1 MSRYEGPPRVARGK
15 MRSALTIATT
25 TLAML
30 VAAAG
35 PATAQTT
42 IGAAPD
48 GGGAATGPQASAKIT
63 AEATKQLKANKSA
76 DFWIKFAA
84 KADLAPAYKIADSDQ
99 RGKYVYDALRATAK
113 QSQADVISRLTAA
126 GADYESFW
134 INNSIYVEDGTL
146 DLAQNVAAFS
156 TVAGVHQQ
164 FNMAETKPVSSK
176 PAGAKVTAAVEWG
189 VAAINAPEVWDTGVT
204 GEGITVASFDT
215 GVDVTHPA
223 LRSKY
228 RGTNPDGTLSNDY
241 NWFDIPDTCGG
252 NPCPSSGEHGTHT
265 TGTMVGQ
272 DGANQIGVAP
282 GAKWI
287 AANCI
292 DNEGCSFDDYLADAQ
307 WFLAPTRMD
316 GTDADPAMRPDII
329 NNSWGIPPGVDLPQ
343 DWMSA
348 ETQAWNASGI
358 FGAWAAGNEGPG
370 CSTARFPGE
379 FTHTYAT
386 GAYDI
391 NGNIASFSSRGPGR
405 DNELKPNI
413 AAPGVNVRSSVPGG
427 YGNLSGTSMATP
439 HLAGAVALL
448 WSASPAMHRDIDG
461 TAALLDRTAVD
472 TSDTSCGGTATDNN
486 VWGEGK
492 LDAAALVEAAPTTG
506 VGTLAGT
513 VTDTA
518 GAPIAGVR
526 VVADG
531 DDSDR
536 TVVTGA
542 DGTYSASL
550 PVGDYAVSASAFG
563 YLTESATATIT
574 QDTTTTVNLTLD
586 AAPAHRVSGTVTA
599 GGAPV
604 GGATVTIA
612 PQIEPVTTGADGTF
626 AFPSVPEGTYQ
637 LTATAGSCNAPFSRE
652 VVVDGDETVPVALAP
667 KVDAFGYTCAV
678 SEGTYLKG
686 TTKAPLS
693 GDDESVTVNLPFN
706 FQHYYGKY
714 DKAYVSSNG
723 FLNFLAANTLYNNT
737 ALPTTAAPNAAVYP
751 FWDDLVMDSQ
761 SGLYTGATTVG
772 GKDAFTIEWR
782 DVFPLNS
789 SGTRLSFS
797 ATLVSN
803 GTIITGYGPGA
814 TDDRTKGNSA
824 TIGIENE
831 AGTVALQYSANT
843 VATHP
848 GLTITYDPPALGTVS
863 GVIRDFNTKEPIQ
876 GATVTATNRADGA
889 VRVATTG
896 ADGAYSLSL
905 LLGTYDLLIEAD
917 DYESATRVANLT
929 VEGQAITRS
938 LQLNAGRL
946 VVNKES
952 ITATLGMGE
961 SVTRTF
967 QVSNTGSAPVEVNV
981 GASGGSF
988 VPLGSTAAGTAVIKG
1003 VEGQATVARSA
1014 KPTGSS
1020 LGTSKAKLSRSGAK
1034 LGASITPKAAA
1045 LPLADQTITHSAS
1058 QTIMTGNSASCNNGL
1073 QTQDNKYLRTFK
1085 LSDFG
1090 ITGSFDVSQVQFG
1103 VETNTS
1109 AQPLSVN
1116 LYSLEGDLRYANM
1129 TRIGTTAFTAAA
1141 DSDGTIVTVPVEG
1154 SVPAGG
1160 TLVVE
1165 VDVPA
1170 GGWFFIGS
1178 NDEGQTAPSY
1188 IASTACSLSE
1198 PTDTADINFAG
1209 MHLVM
1214 NVSGASTG
1222 GGGVGWLDVQPP
1234 TLTLQPGAS
1243 VQVKSL
1249 ITANVDQ
1256 PGTYGATINL
1266 RADTPYAEPTVA
1278 ATLNVKRPAGW
1289 GKITGTVTGAGA
1301 PLQGAVVHL
1310 DGLAYDATL
1319 ITDADGK
1326 YAYWMAASNAP
1337 VQLTVA
1343 ANGYVPQTRKAQIIN
1358 GQTTVYDFALTRL
1371 P

>member
-1 MSRYEGPPRVARGK
+1 MVVTAVGPGA
-15 MRSALTIATT
+15 
-25 TLAML
+25 
-30 VAAAG
+30 
-35 PATAQTT
+35 AQTAYA
-42 IGAAPD
+42 AAPD
-48 GGGAATGPQASAKIT
+48 GGGVGTGTQASQKIT
-63 AEATKQLKANKSA
+63 AEATKQLTANKNA

-84 KADLAPAYKIADSDQ
+84 KADLAPAYKIADSDK
-99 RGKYVYDALRATAK
+99 RGQYVYDALRATAK
-113 QSQADVISRLTAA
+113 QSQSAVIAQLDAT

-146 DLAQNVAAFS
+146 DLAQRVAASS

-164 FNMAETKPVSSK
+164 FAMAEVKPVMSK
-176 PAGAKVTAAVEWG
+176 PAGPKTTAAVEWG
-189 VAAINAPEVWDTGVT
+189 VAAINAPEVWDRGAT

-228 RGTNPDGTLSNDY
+228 RGTNPDGSLSNDY

-252 NPCPSSGEHGTHT
+252 APCPSAGEHGTHT

-292 DNEGCSFDDYLADAQ
+292 DNDGCSFDDYLADAQ

-316 GTDADPAMRPDII
+316 GSDADPAMRPDII
-329 NNSWGIPPGVDLPQ
+329 NNSWGIPPGVDLPE

-358 FGAWAAGNEGPG
+358 FGSWAAGNEGPS
-370 CSTARFPGE
+370 CSTTRFPGE

-405 DNELKPNI
+405 ENELKPNI
-413 AAPGVNVRSSVPGG
+413 AAPGVNVRSSIPGG
-427 YGNLSGTSMATP
+427 YGNASGTSMAAP
-439 HLAGAVALL
+439 HLAGAIALL
-448 WSASPAMHRDIDG
+448 WSASPAMYRDVEG
-461 TAALLDRTAVD
+461 TKALLDGTAVD
-472 TSDTSCGGTATDNN
+472 TADTSCGGTAADNN

-492 LDAAALVEAAPTTG
+492 LDVAALVEAAPTTG

-513 VTDTA
+513 VTDTE
-518 GAPIAGVR
+518 GAPIAGAR

-536 TVVTGA
+536 TVLTGA
-542 DGTYSASL
+542 DGTYTASL
-550 PVGDYAVSASAFG
+550 PVGDYDVSASAFG
-563 YLTESATATIT
+563 YQTKSATATIT
-574 QDTTTTVNLTLD
+574 EDATTTVNLTL
-586 AAPAHRVSGTVTA
+586 AAARSHKVSGTVTA
-599 GGAPV
+599 AGAPV

-612 PQIEPVTTGADGTF
+612 SEIEPVTTGADGTF
-626 AFPSVPEGTYQ
+626 AFPSVPEGTYE
-637 LTATAGSCNAPFSRE
+637 LAVTAGSCNAPFARQ

-667 KVDAFGYTCAV
+667 KKDAFGYTCAV
-678 SEGTYLKG
+678 SEGGYLRG
-686 TTKAPLS
+686 TTRTPLS
-693 GDDESVTVNLPFN
+693 GDDESATVALPFN
-706 FQHYYGKY
+706 FPFYYGTY
-714 DKAYVSSNG
+714 DKAFVSTNG
-723 FLNFLAANTLYNNT
+723 YLNFLAANSVFTNGSIPST
-737 ALPTTAAPNAAVYP
+737 PVPNAAVYP
-751 FWDDLVMDSQ
+751 LWDDLLIDAQ

-772 GKDAFTIEWR
+772 GKEAFTIEWR

-789 SGTRLSFS
+789 SDTRFSFS
-797 ATLVSN
+797 ATLVSD

-814 TDDRTKGNSA
+814 ADDRTQGNSA

-831 AGTVALQYSANT
+831 AGSGALAYSFNT
-843 VATHP
+843 VATHE
-848 GLTITYDPPALGTVS
+848 GLTITYDAPSMGTVT
-863 GVIRDFNTKEPIQ
+863 GVIRDFNTKAPIQ

-889 VRVATTG
+889 ERVATTG
-896 ADGAYSLSL
+896 ADGAYSLNL
-905 LLGTYDLLIEAD
+905 LLGSYDILIEAD
-917 DYESATRVANLT
+917 GYESATRVANLT
-929 VEGQAITRS
+929 EEGEVLTRS
-938 LQLNAGRL
+938 AQLNAGRIA
-946 VVNKES
+946 VSKES
-952 ITATLGMGE
+952 IAATLGMGE

-967 QVSNTGSAPVEVNV
+967 QVSNTGSAPVQVDL
-981 GASGGSF
+981 GAGGGSF
-988 VPLGSTAAGTAVIKG
+988 VPLGSTTAGTAVIKG
-1003 VEGQATVARSA
+1003 IEGQATVARST
-1014 KPTGSS
+1014 KPKGSLS
-1020 LGTSKAKLSRSGAK
+1020 TSKGRLSTSGAK
-1034 LGASITPKAAA
+1034 PGASVTPRAAA
-1045 LPLADQTITHSAS
+1045 IPLAEQTITHSAS
-1058 QTIMTGNSASCNNGL
+1058 QEITTGNSASCNNGL

-1103 VETNTS
+1103 VETTTS

-1116 LYSLEGDLRYANM
+1116 LYSLAGDLRYANM
-1129 TRIGTTAFTAAA
+1129 TPLGSTDFTAAA
-1141 DSDGTIVTVPVEG
+1141 DADGTIVTVPVEG

-1178 NDEGQTAPSY
+1178 NDQGQTAPSY
-1188 IASTACSLSE
+1188 ISSNACSITE
-1198 PTDTADINFAG
+1198 PTDTADIDFPG

-1214 NVSGASTG
+1214 NVAGESAG
-1222 GGGVGWLDVQPP
+1222 GGGVGWLDVQPA
-1234 TLTLQPGAS
+1234 TVTLQPGAR
-1243 VQVKSL
+1243 VQVTSMM
-1249 ITANVDQ
+1249 TANVDQ
-1256 PGTYGATINL
+1256 PGTYEASIGL
-1266 RADTPYAEPTVA
+1266 RANTPYDEPSVS
-1278 ATLNVKRPAGW
+1278 ATMTVKRPAGW
-1289 GKITGTVTGAGA
+1289 GKITGTITGAGT
-1301 PLQGAVVHL
+1301 PLEGAVVHI

-1319 ITDADGK
+1319 ITGADGT

-1358 GQTTVYDFALTRL
+1358 GQTTVYDFNLTRL